1 MIEAGI
7 SIKISTSPT
16 YSIQLAKFK
25 YSVNRDPIKR
35 VCMDYGT
42 LSCFLA
48 LVDITVADFKQCQ

>member
-7 SIKISTSPT
+7 SMKISAFQHIPFTW
-16 YSIQLAKFK
+16 QK
-25 YSVNRDPIKR
+25 YSVNRDHIKR